1 MLTLLMTGFALFVLW
16 ALWTYIVRP
25 ILEDTGLLAA
35 VPDPDHSVKSAPV
48 PAPARNAD
56 LADTYQAEPPANQ
69 AVPGGA
75 EPVRNRDADII
86 YLAQRVDES
95 GAYVYSANKVA
106 EFVGGQRSE
115 TLAKIRAARGEP
127 ESAPDPAT
135 HIRVDGGRRWIAR
148 EG

>member
-16 ALWTYIVRP
+16 ALWVYIVRP

-48 PAPARNAD
+48 PAPARNAVFP
-56 LADTYQAEPPANQ
+56 DTYQAEPPANHP
-69 AVPGGA
+69 VLSSS
-75 EPVRNRDADII
+75 EPVPNRDADII
-86 YLAQRVDES
+86 YLARRVDES

-127 ESAPDPAT
+127 EPAPDPAT
-135 HIRVDGGRRWIAR
+135 HIRVDGGRWITR